1 MNMAMKRYCAHRG
14 LIRTTTSADDFK
26 MNGRCEAMVGR
37 LKSATRTLL
46 STSALGAD
54 HWAFAMRHV
63 VARAQADLLQQL
75 GIKQPTLPPFATKVF
90 VKKRSWTNRY
100 QEWEEKVIP
109 ATVLCPS
116 IDVARGFLVKTGEN
130 TYLTTTVA
138 VEHVEEVS
146 GNFAVPPEHAAEGES
161 PKIIPRR
168 RVTGK
173 QRIAA
178 LEMEAT
184 INEDETMAQKFLGDY
199 AGGELWTA
207 LNLGETTDD
216 PTAWRQIAGK
226 WTLGRIRP
234 TYHQVVNFSPNR
246 PHGPVTWDGY
256 RVALS
261 AFTVARHPHMT
272 LQQRQHLTTL
282 GFPLPHGNFN
292 QVRACHEGGDNG
304 CEVGAGAENFVT
316 SMEWRSKKVEEAS
329 GGCRALLSQRGPTG
343 TAIGGRPHASSNQ
356 GVSELLRC
364 TRKGYEVDPSLCVC
378 VG

>member
-1 MNMAMKRYCAHRG
+1 MGLCVRRVHSDRGREFVNMAMKRYCAHRG

-46 STSALGAD
+46 TTSALGAD

-116 IDVARGFLVKTGEN
+116 VDVARGFLVKTGEN
-130 TYLTTTVA
+130 TYPTTTVA

-146 GNFAVPPEHAAEGES
+146 GNFAAPPEHAAEGES
-161 PKIIPRR
+161 PKMIPRR

-184 INEDETMAQKFLGDY
+184 INEDETMAQKFLDRGEFGAQALEDFVCQLRLRDQTRPQRMRTAVDAIPAAVHTFGLFRHGGVLGLTNSLKNRPKVALFINKVLRQLLPKEATYTSVSVNFNTPLVTHSDSTNDLTSQSYVVGVGDY

-207 LNLGETTDD
+207 LNRGDH
-216 PTAWRQIAGK
+216 
-226 WTLGRIRP
+226 GR
-234 TYHQVVNFSPNR
+234 S
-246 PHGPVTWDGY
+246 
-256 RVALS
+256 
-261 AFTVARHPHMT
+261 
-272 LQQRQHLTTL
+272 QQL
-282 GFPLPHGNFN
+282 
-292 QVRACHEGGDNG
+292 
-304 CEVGAGAENFVT
+304 
-316 SMEWRSKKVEEAS
+316 
-329 GGCRALLSQRGPTG
+329 
-343 TAIGGRPHASSNQ
+343 GGR
-356 GVSELLRC
+356 LLANGPWEGSAPPII
-364 TRKGYEVDPSLCVC
+364 K
-378 VG
+378 